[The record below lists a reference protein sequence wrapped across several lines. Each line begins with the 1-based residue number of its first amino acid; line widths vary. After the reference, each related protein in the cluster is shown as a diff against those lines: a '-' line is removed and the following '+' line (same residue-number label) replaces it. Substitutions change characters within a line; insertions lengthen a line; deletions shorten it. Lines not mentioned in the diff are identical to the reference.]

1 MELKTNFPNRK
12 GFLTNAELIDS
23 AKVETESS
31 LSRSRKGN
39 FKAKI
44 QAKIEYQCNGI
55 SNRVERQMKRE
66 QHRRM
71 KKLGLA

>member
-1 MELKTNFPNRK
+1 MITRITHKK
-12 GFLTNAELIDS
+12 GLFKIEETLTE
-23 AKVETESS
+23 AKVKTEAS

-39 FKAKI
+39 FKAEI

-55 SNRVERQMKRE
+55 SNRVERQMQRE